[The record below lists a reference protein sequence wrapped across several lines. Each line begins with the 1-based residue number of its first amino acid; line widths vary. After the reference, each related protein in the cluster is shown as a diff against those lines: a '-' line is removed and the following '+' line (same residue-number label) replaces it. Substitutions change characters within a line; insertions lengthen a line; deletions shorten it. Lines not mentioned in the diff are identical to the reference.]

1 MQQKEE
7 LKEVFFIG
15 NSGHYYPFTLYPL
28 EMDLPDNG
36 AVYIWAR
43 IEQGNITPLY
53 IGQTDTLM
61 TCIQNHERWACICKH
76 FVNSICIHLEPYAE
90 IRTEIEQDLLGAQKP
105 TCNDS

>member
-1 MQQKEE
+1 MQKEE

-28 EMDLPDNG
+28 ETDLPDKG

-43 IEQGNITPLY
+43 VEQGNITPLY
-53 IGQTDTLM
+53 VGQTDTLM

-76 FVNSICIHLEPYAE
+76 FVNSVCVYFEQSANNRLQMV
-90 IRTEIEQDLLGAQKP
+90 QDLLGSQKP
-105 TCNDS
+105 PCNDT